1 MSLHSCCYTQWRCVF
16 ACPASQGAC
25 QERRAEHTGPTTPVP
40 PQGWPWVRWVR
51 QRLRSAELRG
61 ALQLLQFGSS
71 VVFVCLY
78 VASTYSAPAPF
89 SLRYNIDILLCLL
102 FAADYVARVVV
113 PPPACRPASHHHHII
128 TCMPSS

>member
-1 MSLHSCCYTQWRCVF
+1 M
-16 ACPASQGAC
+16 
-25 QERRAEHTGPTTPVP
+25 
-40 PQGWPWVRWVR
+40 RWVR

-78 VASTYSAPAPF
+78 VASTYSAPTPF

-113 PPPACRPASHHHHII
+113 PPPARCPAPHRHAR
-128 TCMPSS
+128 SS